1 MAFLSKKVLITGI
14 DGFTGKHLET
24 FLQKKGY
31 EVFGTVLGQTNSANY
46 FTCDIRKSS
55 DIQDVIADVQPDY
68 ILHLAAISFVGESD
82 SSLIYDVNV
91 IGTQNILDAVI
102 HAGLNPEKIIIAS
115 SATVYGN
122 QGKEVLDESMC
133 PMPVNHYGISKLA
146 MEHVVSTYFDKLN
159 IIVTRPFNY
168 TGVGQA
174 EHFLIPKIVKHY
186 QERAKIIELGN
197 LHVAREFNAID
208 FVAKVYLELM
218 QSNLSSEIV
227 NLCSSKAIKLLDVID
242 MMNEIAGYEIEV
254 RVNPAFVRENEI
266 PVLKGSDEKLSV
278 LIGKVQMDD
287 FKMTLEQMYNVQ
299 SFECD

>member
-1 MAFLSKKVLITGI
+1 MASLSKKVLITGI
-14 DGFTGKHLET
+14 DGFTGKYLES
-24 FLQKKGY
+24 FFEKKGY
-31 EVFGTVLGQTNSANY
+31 EIFGTVLSETDSKNY

-55 DIQDVIADVQPDY
+55 DIQDVIANVQPNY

-102 HAGLNPEKIIIAS
+102 KSKLNPEKIIIAS

-146 MEHVVSTYFDKLN
+146 MEHVVRTYFDKLN
-159 IIVTRPFNY
+159 IIMTRPFNY
-168 TGVGQA
+168 TGTGQA

-186 QERAKIIELGN
+186 QEKAEIIELGN
-197 LHVAREFNAID
+197 LHVAREFNSID
-208 FVAKVYLELM
+208 FVAKVYMELM
-218 QSNLSSEIV
+218 QSNINSETV
-227 NLCSSKAIKLLDVID
+227 NLCSSKAIKLLDVIE
-242 MMNEIAGYEIEV
+242 MMNDISGYEIEV

-266 PVLKGSDEKLSV
+266 PVLRGSVEKLSE
-278 LIGKVQMDD
+278 LIGKVDSD
-287 FKMTLEQMYNVQ
+287 NFNVTLKQMYD
-299 SFECD
+299 E